1 MRAIVN
7 ISMLFGMA
15 IDFRVRFDVDD
26 VQLSQL
32 HHDAF
37 GGNYELVPWGSRL
50 HRHSKSWVG
59 AFHGTVLCGFVNAAW
74 DGGKHAFLLD
84 TAVATEWRSIR
95 HSCLTLE
102 DSFHRGYA
110 AGRQNPAKLLIS
122 RRWRRAGVLLVIAR
136 TSFILAVSTT
146 Q

>member
-1 MRAIVN
+1 MRAIVS

-37 GGNYELVPWGSRL
+37 GGNYELVPWRSRL
-50 HRHSKSWVG
+50 QRHSKCWVG
-59 AFHGTVLCGFVNAAW
+59 AFHGSVLCGFVNAAW

-84 TAVATEWRSIR
+84 TAVATEWRHQAIGTRLVSHVVSDLRTTDIEWL
-95 HSCLTLE
+95 HVDYEEHLVEFYSVACGF
-102 DSFHRGYA
+102 DST
-110 AGRQNPAKLLIS
+110 S
-122 RRWRRAGVLLVIAR
+122 AGVLRLK
-136 TSFILAVSTT
+136 
-146 Q
+146 

>member
-1 MRAIVN
+1 MRAIVS

-50 HRHSKSWVG
+50 QRHSKSWVG
-59 AFHGTVLCGFVNAAW
+59 AFHGTVLCGFVNADHW
-74 DGGKHAFLLD
+74 RPKSPHAMPG
-84 TAVATEWRSIR
+84 RSPWPNSGIEPY
-95 HSCLTLE
+95 T
-102 DSFHRGYA
+102 
-110 AGRQNPAKLLIS
+110 
-122 RRWRRAGVLLVIAR
+122 
-136 TSFILAVSTT
+136 
-146 Q
+146 